1 MTDCES
7 AAIFLCSLK
16 HECQQCFDVTG
27 YSLGVVPVMP
37 VILKE
42 DQFGLTYLKF
52 EAAVNSGSFTSMRT
66 DLFITCL
73 LKSEDECTSQ
83 PINFRQKQVAY
94 DLKVIK
100 CSAMYILPYIFFLR

>member
-1 MTDCES
+1 M
-7 AAIFLCSLK
+7 I
-16 HECQQCFDVTG
+16 
-27 YSLGVVPVMP
+27 P
-37 VILKE
+37 VIPVIPKE
-42 DQFGLTYLKF
+42 DHFGLTYLKF

-73 LKSEDECTSQ
+73 FVKSKKDEYASQ

-100 CSAMYILPYIFFLR
+100 CSTMYILPHMFFLR